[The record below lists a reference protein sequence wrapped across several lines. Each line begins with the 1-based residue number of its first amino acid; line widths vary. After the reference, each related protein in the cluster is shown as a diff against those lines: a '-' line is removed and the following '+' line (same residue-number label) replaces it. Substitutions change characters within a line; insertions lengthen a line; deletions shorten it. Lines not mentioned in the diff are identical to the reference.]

1 MSPSLIVH
9 GRSQRGRP
17 VNINT
22 WNNQGEPPRR
32 AEPPVPGGQ
41 RPEASG
47 VLAERTLAGLGGSR
61 LENPVLT
68 EVTAFL
74 TGLREEKGSVEQTR
88 FPTVNSE
95 SPWF

>member
-1 MSPSLIVH
+1 M
-9 GRSQRGRP
+9 
-17 VNINT
+17 
-22 WNNQGEPPRR
+22 
-32 AEPPVPGGQ
+32 
-41 RPEASG
+41 
-47 VLAERTLAGLGGSR
+47 LAERTLAGLAGSR